1 MQAMRDDRL
10 LVKRVINN
18 NIVVAEDFKGHEVI
32 AMGKGLG
39 FRKQKDSIIR
49 KNEISKMYSLV
60 EGSNKGYILSLF
72 EQVPYEIVELTQQI
86 IDMASQKLEASFNIN
101 LLVVLSDHIHFSVTQ
116 HRAGVDLPVP
126 VSEEVKRLYKDVY
139 QIGRQ
144 ALQMIHEALDVSLNP
159 DEAASIAFH
168 LITAMENSS
177 NQDARRIMQ
186 GVNGILKIVES
197 DIFAMEEDSVAYSR
211 FIIHL
216 KFFMRSVLFDSPKET
231 GIPAGELLG
240 QLNTGNDKAWKCVD
254 HISEYMCENY
264 SYHLTDE
271 DRLYLTIHVVRL
283 ILESKERR

>member
-72 EQVPYEIVELTQQI
+72 EQVPFEIVELTQQI
-86 IDMASQKLEASFNIN
+86 IDMASAELEASFNIN

-116 HRAGVDLPVP
+116 HKAGVDLPVP
-126 VSEEVKRLYKDVY
+126 VSEEVKRLYKEEY
-139 QIGRQ
+139 QVGKK
-144 ALQMIHEALDVSLNP
+144 ALRMINEALDVSLKP

-168 LITAMENSS
+168 LITARENSS

-186 GVNGILKIVES
+186 GVNGILKIVEK
-197 DIFAMEEDSVAYSR
+197 DIFPMEEDSVAYSR

-216 KFFMRSVLFDSPKET
+216 KFFMRSVLFDSPKEA

-240 QLNTGNDKAWKCVD
+240 QLNIGNGEAWNCVD
-254 HISEYMCENY
+254 HISEYMRENY
-264 SYHLTDE
+264 DYQLTDE

-283 ILESKERR
+283 IMESRKKH